1 MITAFNAGEVQ
12 QEINEIEE
20 EIELPRYF
28 NFIGSMQHVYMLALG
43 EFDDDA
49 YEMGDGSQTTLLWFY
64 FIICSFFLLIHLLNM
79 LIAIMGETFG
89 TNNELKKKQ

>member
-1 MITAFNAGEVQ
+1 MTAFNSGEDIP
-12 QEINEIEE
+12 ELGELDEE
-20 EIELPRYF
+20 MELPRYF
-28 NFIGSMQHVYMLALG
+28 TFIGALQHVYFLSLG
-43 EFDDDA
+43 EFDDEA
-49 YEMGDGSQTTLLWFY
+49 YEIGDGSQYGLLWFY